1 MCHMRRRIHV
11 PLAMTETPNTHK
23 KIKISQS
30 LSRDPA
36 ICHIHT
42 CHTCTHV
49 SVSVWK
55 EPLRNTTHTYTH
67 VTHAHMSEYARQKNP
82 YTSYTHRH
90 TLAHNL
96 SISLSLISLSR
107 ALSLSYQGQEAEEPI
122 PILHTQTPTH
132 AQSLS
137 LSLSLSSLSLSLLS
151 LSLTKG

>member
-55 EPLRNTTHTYTH
+55 EPLRNTTHTFTH
-67 VTHAHMSEYARQKNP
+67 VTHATCSFTVDVAGVLFRQCSTNGFDEKVHLRRG
-82 YTSYTHRH
+82 S
-90 TLAHNL
+90 
-96 SISLSLISLSR
+96 SLI
-107 ALSLSYQGQEAEEPI
+107 
-122 PILHTQTPTH
+122 
-132 AQSLS
+132 
-137 LSLSLSSLSLSLLS
+137 
-151 LSLTKG
+151 